1 MGAHESYR
9 CAHWRGGLDRVTWC
23 WNKRVPKPA
32 ANAAVQCGD
41 RSCPRACR
49 RHPSRQVLRV
59 RSHACVGAVFA
70 GIGGGGGVV
79 TGSVVRRYAALFE
92 RFTTVPMSDLTPPG
106 KWDKTVM
113 RAHSWQQGALRFTFL
128 VDPPSPRIEWD
139 NFQVARRVL
148 WLRIMC
154 SSADA
159 GCLCGAGAQAHLSV
173 FVVIGICHC
182 PSSAD
187 LLRAY
192 SDFEKTA
199 SQCVLRCCVTA
210 WHVSHTGPCLGLR
223 PIDVAAGMH
232 GHCRSS
238 ASVLT
243 R

>member
-1 MGAHESYR
+1 MRPLARRPRQGHLVLEQARSK
-9 CAHWRGGLDRVTWC
+9 T
-23 WNKRVPKPA
+23 
-32 ANAAVQCGD
+32 GD
-41 RSCPRACR
+41 RRCCPMRRSELPSC
-49 RHPSRQVLRV
+49 
-59 RSHACVGAVFA
+59 RSGTSLTKNSASAFPCVCGAVSA
-70 GIGGGGGVV
+70 GIGGVGGVV

-113 RAHSWQQGALRFTFL
+113 RAHSWQQGALHFTFL

-187 LLRAY
+187 LLQAY

-199 SQCVLRCCVTA
+199 SQCVL
-210 WHVSHTGPCLGLR
+210 GCLGNCLAG
-223 PIDVAAGMH
+223 ISHWAVLGLAAK
-232 GHCRSS
+232 
-238 ASVLT
+238 
-243 R
+243 

>member
-1 MGAHESYR
+1 MRPLARRPRQGHLVLEQARSK
-9 CAHWRGGLDRVTWC
+9 T
-23 WNKRVPKPA
+23 
-32 ANAAVQCGD
+32 GD
-41 RSCPRACR
+41 RRCCPMRRSELPSC
-49 RHPSRQVLRV
+49 
-59 RSHACVGAVFA
+59 RSGTSLTKNSASAFPCVCGAVSA
-70 GIGGGGGVV
+70 GIGGVGGVV

-113 RAHSWQQGALRFTFL
+113 RAHSWQQGALHFTFL

-199 SQCVLRCCVTA
+199 SQCVL
-210 WHVSHTGPCLGLR
+210 G
-223 PIDVAAGMH
+223 
-232 GHCRSS
+232 
-238 ASVLT
+238 
-243 R
+243 

>member
-1 MGAHESYR
+1 MRPLARRPRQGHLVLEQARSK
-9 CAHWRGGLDRVTWC
+9 T
-23 WNKRVPKPA
+23 
-32 ANAAVQCGD
+32 GD
-41 RSCPRACR
+41 RRCCPMRRSELPSC
-49 RHPSRQVLRV
+49 
-59 RSHACVGAVFA
+59 RSGTSLTKNSASAFPCVCGAVSA
-70 GIGGGGGVV
+70 GIGGVGGVV

-92 RFTTVPMSDLTPPG
+92 QFTTVPMSDLTPPG

-113 RAHSWQQGALRFTFL
+113 RAHSWQQGALHFTFL

-199 SQCVLRCCVTA
+199 SQCVL
-210 WHVSHTGPCLGLR
+210 G
-223 PIDVAAGMH
+223 
-232 GHCRSS
+232 
-238 ASVLT
+238 
-243 R
+243 

>member
-1 MGAHESYR
+1 MRPLARRPRQGHLVLEQARSK
-9 CAHWRGGLDRVTWC
+9 T
-23 WNKRVPKPA
+23 
-32 ANAAVQCGD
+32 GD
-41 RSCPRACR
+41 RRCCPMRRSELPSCLSGTSLTANSASAFP
-49 RHPSRQVLRV
+49 
-59 RSHACVGAVFA
+59 CVCGAVCA

-113 RAHSWQQGALRFTFL
+113 RAHSWQQGALHFTFL

-199 SQCVLRCCVTA
+199 SQCVL
-210 WHVSHTGPCLGLR
+210 G
-223 PIDVAAGMH
+223 
-232 GHCRSS
+232 
-238 ASVLT
+238 
-243 R
+243 